1 MADKKQPPSTKA
13 DKKEVVPDDFKYI
26 VRIANTDLDGEKP
39 AVTALT
45 GVKGVGTRV
54 AEIVIR
60 KIGYPQN
67 KKLGLM
73 GDDEVE
79 KLETLLTE
87 LWEHT
92 PEWFLN
98 RQKDWESGED
108 IHELS
113 TELDMTLKDDI
124 NRMRMIRCYR
134 GMRHETG
141 HKVRGQRTRS
151 NGRKGLTLG
160 VSRSKQKQG

>member
-1 MADKKQPPSTKA
+1 MADKKQSPSSKA
-13 DKKEVVPDDFKYI
+13 EKKEVVPDDFKYI
-26 VRIANTDLDGEKP
+26 VRVANTDLDGEKT

-60 KIGYPQN
+60 KIGYPQS

-73 GDDEVE
+73 TDGEVK
-79 KLETLLTE
+79 KLEALLAE
-87 LWEHT
+87 LWEHA

-108 IHELS
+108 IHEFS

-134 GMRHETG
+134 GIRHETG

-160 VSRSKQKQG
+160 VSRSKQ